1 MHGSSL
7 NIKSRIY
14 EQIIFLGD
22 CFGQDDKHIEVNEH
36 AKLPLVS
43 SEDLGLCGQTWGVN
57 T

>member
-1 MHGSSL
+1 MHGISL

-14 EQIIFLGD
+14 QQIIFLGD
-22 CFGQDDKHIEVNEH
+22 CFGQDDKHIKVNEH
-36 AKLPLVS
+36 AKLPLVY